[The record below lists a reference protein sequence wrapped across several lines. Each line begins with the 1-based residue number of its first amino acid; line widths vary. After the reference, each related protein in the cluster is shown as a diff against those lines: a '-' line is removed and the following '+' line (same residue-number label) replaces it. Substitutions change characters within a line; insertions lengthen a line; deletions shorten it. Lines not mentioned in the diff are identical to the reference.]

1 MVSQAAEVTGT
12 ILHLQR
18 LSTEDGPGIRTTVFF
33 KGCPLHCAW
42 CHNPESLSLNP
53 QVQWIGNRCIGCECC
68 IEVCEEH
75 GLTRTAEGILRDR
88 ALCVIC
94 GRCVDACPIG
104 LRPYQMKHFCDAGD
118 FEGAKAH
125 DVLECILC
133 GACSYS
139 CPAKRWL
146 TASFKLAKDSIA
158 AAQRRKKS

>member
-1 MVSQAAEVTGT
+1 MRNPQNLRVRIGTALGDLIGECGGYSGEPGKITLGGGMTG
-12 ILHLQR
+12 L
-18 LSTEDGPGIRTTVFF
+18 
-33 KGCPLHCAW
+33 CA
-42 CHNPESLSLNP
+42 PDDSLSIAKNNNGVVVYDEKEARSVEEEP
-53 QVQWIGNRCIGCECC
+53 CIRC
-68 IEVCEEH
+68 
-75 GLTRTAEGILRDR
+75 A
-88 ALCVIC
+88 
-94 GRCVDACPIG
+94 RCVDACPIG